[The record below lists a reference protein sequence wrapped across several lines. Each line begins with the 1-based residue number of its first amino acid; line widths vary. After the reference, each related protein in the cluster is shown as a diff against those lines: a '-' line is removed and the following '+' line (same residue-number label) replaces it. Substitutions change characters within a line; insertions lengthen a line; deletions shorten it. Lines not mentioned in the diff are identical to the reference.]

1 MPVKYWEL
9 LELPPP
15 QEEKI
20 KVIKKMNKNLNFM
33 MEFLKYSAILL
44 QFTRE

>member
-20 KVIKKMNKNLNFM
+20 KVIKIMNKNLSFM

-44 QFTRE
+44 QLIKN